1 MKNSILVV
9 AALMIAFSS
18 CVKHVDTR
26 AWATLAMVEDL
37 DYELTSVTW
46 EEDFPIQCTQ
56 EIEES
61 GYDILA
67 QIKKCANYSAAISPY
82 KYLSTKELHTGKAAY
97 DKDARLYKG
106 SITAMYIAYSHG
118 TIKLEDNPK
127 PSEYESP
134 IVLFGICF
142 AIIPYT
148 VSEDGT
154 FSADTY
160 LASTFYDKT
169 TSQMNHISCYLE
181 SIEDGKV
188 VIIFPEFITPDFAT
202 DKYYVG
208 KVKMVYSKP

>member
-1 MKNSILVV
+1 MKNRILVV

-26 AWATLAMVEDL
+26 AWATLATIEDL
-37 DYELTSVTW
+37 DYDLTSVTW
-46 EEDFPIQCTQ
+46 EEDFPIQCTM

-67 QIKKCANYSAAISPY
+67 QLQQCVNYSSVVSTFSY
-82 KYLSTKELHTGKAAY
+82 STTKELHTGKAAY
-97 DKDARLYKG
+97 DKDKHLYKG
-106 SITAMYIAYSHG
+106 SITAMYLAYSHG

-134 IVLFGICF
+134 IGLFGLDY